1 MSNHLFLL
9 KELVQ
14 RDFQSRYAGSLLG
27 FLWPFLQPLWQ
38 LLLFSFVFSTVLK
51 LPLTGERTESFAL
64 FLFCGLLPWMAINEG
79 VTRSTTAITDNANL
93 VKNVSF
99 RPEILLASIVVS
111 ALVQEGVAMVVFL
124 VILAALGK
132 LSVGGLPLL
141 AVAVPLQI
149 ALTLGLGLLLCCIH
163 TLFRDTAQLL
173 ALGMMGWFYL
183 TPIVY
188 PRSLIPA
195 EYQGWIQW
203 NPLTTLVDL
212 YRRALLAVDG
222 LPLATD
228 AGPFQGVGQLAVA
241 TLVVL
246 GAGVWLFRRLRP
258 SFADEV

>member
-27 FLWPFLQPLWQ
+27 FLWPFLLPLWQ

-51 LPLTGERTESFAL
+51 IPLTGERTESFAL

-79 VTRSTTAITDNANL
+79 VTRSATAITDNANL

-99 RPEILLASIVVS
+99 RPEVLLASIVLS
-111 ALVQEGVAMVVFL
+111 ALVQEGVAMGVFVV
-124 VILAALGK
+124 VLAVLGK
-132 LSVGGLPLL
+132 LSLGGLPLL
-141 AVAVPLQI
+141 AVALPLQV
-149 ALTLGLGLLLCCIH
+149 ALTLGLGLILCCIH

-173 ALGMMGWFYL
+173 GLGMMGWFYV

-188 PRSLIPA
+188 PRGLVPP
-195 EYQGWIQW
+195 EYQSLIQW
-203 NPLTTLVDL
+203 NPLTSLVDL
-212 YRRALLAVDG
+212 YRRALLATDG
-222 LPLATD
+222 LPTAED
-228 AGPFQGVGQLAVA
+228 GGPFEGVPQLAIV
-241 TLVVL
+241 TIFLL
-246 GAGVWLFRRLRP
+246 GAGGWLFRRLRP